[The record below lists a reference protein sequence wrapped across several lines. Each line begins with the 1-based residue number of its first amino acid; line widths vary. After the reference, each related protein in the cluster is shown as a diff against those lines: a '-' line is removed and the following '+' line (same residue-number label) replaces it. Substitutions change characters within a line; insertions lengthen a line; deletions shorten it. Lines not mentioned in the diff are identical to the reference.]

1 METKGPAHESVQ
13 RIGESGH
20 GSQSGWGLETD
31 ESRDSVGLRI
41 LSIGSWEEGNDFY
54 QPVSLMRITV
64 LLTLL
69 AG

>member
-13 RIGESGH
+13 RIGEPGH
-20 GSQSGWGLETD
+20 ASQSGWGLETD
-31 ESRDSVGLRI
+31 EARDSVGLRI
-41 LSIGSWEEGNDFY
+41 LSVGSWEEGNDLS
-54 QPVSLMRITV
+54 VSLMRITV